1 MVGSSAMKTDVYLS
15 TTDDA
20 GDGTIVTC
28 ACVDLGSSTRPEARR
43 FIHDFQSRFGSPPG
57 VFGAEGWDAGG
68 MLLAAFRAGA
78 RDRRTVAAALS
89 TADGYE
95 GLANT
100 YRFDDDGE
108 LDPGSAHVHVF
119 RADGVRWNTVGGED
133 AEEPLPVGTPGSL
146 SVAACRKGRPFAY
159 RAGGHVT
166 GFDVE
171 LAAAIA
177 RRLGLS
183 LSWRDLPCRTA
194 SRAVSSG
201 TLDAVLTSSA
211 DVGQGTPT
219 SGIALSLHL
228 ALVASRRLARDER
241 PLLQRLGPG
250 DVVVVVRS
258 RESLAWANGD
268 LRATG
273 AELRFTSDRRTAYE
287 DLVAG
292 SGHGRGRR
300 RAGGVACDRTAAFA
314 PGRPE
319 HRRGSP

>member
-1 MVGSSAMKTDVYLS
+1 M
-15 TTDDA
+15 
-20 GDGTIVTC
+20 
-28 ACVDLGSSTRPEARR
+28 
-43 FIHDFQSRFGSPPG
+43 
-57 VFGAEGWDAGG
+57 
-68 MLLAAFRAGA
+68 
-78 RDRRTVAAALS
+78 
-89 TADGYE
+89 
-95 GLANT
+95 
-100 YRFDDDGE
+100 
-108 LDPGSAHVHVF
+108 
-119 RADGVRWNTVGGED
+119 
-133 AEEPLPVGTPGSL
+133 
-146 SVAACRKGRPFAY
+146 
-159 RAGGHVT
+159 T

-250 DVVVVVRS
+250 DVVAVVRS

-273 AELRFTSDRRTAYE
+273 AEVRFTSDRRTAYE

-292 SGHGRGRR
+292 SVTAVADVEPEAWRAIERRRSLRVAQSIDAGAHDVFVATGPDARLVAAIDASLARLIRSGRYCAAVREVFPRDPAPVRNRLLMRIQHREVHCSGRG
-300 RAGGVACDRTAAFA
+300 TLI
-314 PGRPE
+314 
-319 HRRGSP
+319 